1 MKTMIPRHVVNAF
14 SFILS
19 VLAIGCLMPKLG
31 SQVAEVR
38 AEQTLSVSL
47 AALDSFVAFEHRRRS
62 DVPPLVRD
70 VADRVRLNAPRA
82 LDSAN
87 ALRLA
92 YKGNR
97 NAEKKA
103 GLLTSLAVV
112 ESLVSEIRVWVPS
125 SASADLGAGAASPRR
140 NGGPEINAPSATQTL
155 IAEARASQTV
165 TAQSWV
171 ALVPVFVDL
180 AREVFA
186 VVNRTREAVKQDAEW
201 TLAEE
206 ADFAVK
212 IAALKTAEHWRH

>member
-1 MKTMIPRHVVNAF
+1 MKFILAIPAL
-14 SFILS
+14 FILS
-19 VLAIGCLMPKLG
+19 ACATVRPGNQ
-31 SQVAEVR
+31 SAEVR

-47 AALDSFVAFEHRRRS
+47 AALDSFVAFEHRRRA

-70 VADRVRLNAPRA
+70 VAARVRLNAPRA

-97 NAEKKA
+97 SEDNRA
-103 GLLTSLAVV
+103 GLLTALAVV
-112 ESLVSEIRVWVPS
+112 ESLVSEIRVWVPATA
-125 SASADLGAGAASPRR
+125 ASGPGASPVADLIR
-140 NGGPEINAPSATQTL
+140 
-155 IAEARASQTV
+155 EARASQTV

-180 AREVFA
+180 AREVWS

-212 IAALKTAEHWRH
+212 LAALKTAEHWRQ

>member
-1 MKTMIPRHVVNAF
+1 MKPILAALTLCLLTACATVRHGNQ
-14 SFILS
+14 S
-19 VLAIGCLMPKLG
+19 
-31 SQVAEVR
+31 AEVR

-47 AALDSFVAFEHRRRS
+47 AALDSFVAFEHRRRA
-62 DVPPLVRD
+62 DVPQLVRD
-70 VADRVRLNAPRA
+70 VAARVRLNAPRA

-97 NAEKKA
+97 SEDNRA
-103 GLLTSLAVV
+103 GLLTALAVV
-112 ESLVSEIRVWVPS
+112 ESLVSEIRVWVPATT
-125 SASADLGAGAASPRR
+125 ASGVIPKYVSGSTVQ
-140 NGGPEINAPSATQTL
+140 SL

-180 AREVFA
+180 AREVWS

-212 IAALKTAEHWRH
+212 LAALKTAEHWRP

>member
-1 MKTMIPRHVVNAF
+1 MKQ
-14 SFILS
+14 ILAA
-19 VLAIGCLMPKLG
+19 LTLCLLTACATVRPG
-31 SQVAEVR
+31 NQTVEVR

-47 AALDSFVAFEHRRRS
+47 AALDSFVAFEHRRRA

-70 VADRVRLNAPRA
+70 VAAKVRREAPRA

-97 NAEKKA
+97 TAANEA
-103 GLLTSLAVV
+103 GLLTALAMV
-112 ESLVSEIRVWVPS
+112 ETLVAEIRVWVPAT
-125 SASADLGAGAASPRR
+125 SASGPGASPVADLIRES
-140 NGGPEINAPSATQTL
+140 
-155 IAEARASQTV
+155 RASKTV

-212 IAALKTAEHWRH
+212 IAALKTDEHWRL

>member
-14 SFILS
+14 SFILL

-47 AALDSFVAFEHRRRS
+47 AALDSFVAFEHRRRA

-97 NAEKKA
+97 NAENKA
-103 GLLTSLAVV
+103 GLLTALAVV
-112 ESLVSEIRVWVPS
+112 ESLVAEIRVWVPATT
-125 SASADLGAGAASPRR
+125 ASGVIPKPVSGSTVQ
-140 NGGPEINAPSATQTL
+140 SL

-212 IAALKTAEHWRH
+212 LAALKTAEHWRR

>member
-1 MKTMIPRHVVNAF
+1 MKPILAALTLCLLAACATPRQGQTVE
-14 SFILS
+14 I
-19 VLAIGCLMPKLG
+19 
-31 SQVAEVR
+31 R

-47 AALDSFVAFEHRRRS
+47 AALDSFVAFEHRRRA

-70 VADRVRLNAPRA
+70 VAARVRLNAPRA

-112 ESLVSEIRVWVPS
+112 ESLVAEIRVWVPAA
-125 SASADLGAGAASPRR
+125 SASGPGASPVADLIRES
-140 NGGPEINAPSATQTL
+140 
-155 IAEARASQTV
+155 RASQTV

-180 AREVFA
+180 AREIYA
-186 VVNRTREAVKQDAEW
+186 VVNRTREAVKQDREW

-206 ADFAVK
+206 ADFTVK
-212 IAALKTAEHWRH
+212 LAALKTAEHWRP

>member
-1 MKTMIPRHVVNAF
+1 MKQVRLEITYAAVIAAAC
-14 SFILS
+14 L
-19 VLAIGCLMPKLG
+19 LAACATVRTGHQ
-31 SQVAEVR
+31 SAEVR

-47 AALDSFVAFEHRRRS
+47 AALDSFVAFEHRRRA

-70 VADRVRLNAPRA
+70 VAARVRLNAPKA

-87 ALRLA
+87 AWRLA

-97 NAEKKA
+97 NAENQA
-103 GLLTSLAVV
+103 GLLTALAVV
-112 ESLVSEIRVWVPS
+112 ESLVAEIRVWVPAT
-125 SASADLGAGAASPRR
+125 SASGPVASPVADLIRES
-140 NGGPEINAPSATQTL
+140 
-155 IAEARASQTV
+155 RASQTV

-180 AREVFA
+180 AREIYA

-212 IAALKTAEHWRH
+212 LAALKTAEHWRL

>member
-1 MKTMIPRHVVNAF
+1 MKP
-14 SFILS
+14 ILAALTLCM
-19 VLAIGCLMPKLG
+19 LAACATVRPGNQ
-31 SQVAEVR
+31 SAEVR

-47 AALDSFVAFEHRRRS
+47 AALDSFVAFEHRRRD

-70 VADRVRLNAPRA
+70 VAARVRLNAPRA

-97 NAEKKA
+97 NAENQA
-103 GLLTSLAVV
+103 GLLTALAVV
-112 ESLVSEIRVWVPS
+112 ESLVAEIRVWVPATT
-125 SASADLGAGAASPRR
+125 ASGPGASPV
-140 NGGPEINAPSATQTL
+140 SDL
-155 IAEARASQTV
+155 IREARASQTV

-212 IAALKTAEHWRH
+212 LAALKTAEHWRP

>member
-1 MKTMIPRHVVNAF
+1 MKTMIPRHVVNAC
-14 SFILS
+14 SFIVLL
-19 VLAIGCLMPKLG
+19 LAIGCLMPKLG

-38 AEQTLSVSL
+38 AEQALSVSL
-47 AALDSFVAFEHRRRS
+47 AALDSFTAFEHRRRA

-70 VADRVRLNAPRA
+70 VAARVRLNAPRA

-112 ESLVSEIRVWVPS
+112 ESLVSEIRVWVPATT
-125 SASADLGAGAASPRR
+125 ASGVIPKSVSGSTVQ
-140 NGGPEINAPSATQTL
+140 SL

-212 IAALKTAEHWRH
+212 LAALKTAEHWRR

>member
-1 MKTMIPRHVVNAF
+1 MKTMIPRHVVNAV
-14 SFILS
+14 SFILL

-47 AALDSFVAFEHRRRS
+47 AALDSFVAFEHRRRA

-70 VADRVRLNAPRA
+70 VAARVRLNAPRA

-97 NAEKKA
+97 NAENKA
-103 GLLTSLAVV
+103 GLLTALAVV
-112 ESLVSEIRVWVPS
+112 ESLVAEIRVWVPAA
-125 SASADLGAGAASPRR
+125 SASGSGASPVADLIRES
-140 NGGPEINAPSATQTL
+140 
-155 IAEARASQTV
+155 RASQTV
-165 TAQSWV
+165 TAQSWI

-180 AREVFA
+180 AREIYA

-212 IAALKTAEHWRH
+212 LAALKTAEHWRR

>member
-1 MKTMIPRHVVNAF
+1 MKTMIPRHVVNAC
-14 SFILS
+14 SFIVLL
-19 VLAIGCLMPKLG
+19 LAIGCLMPKLG

-38 AEQTLSVSL
+38 AEQALSVSL
-47 AALDSFVAFEHRRRS
+47 AALDSFTAFEHRRRA
-62 DVPPLVRD
+62 DVPTLVRD
-70 VADRVRLNAPRA
+70 VAARVRLNAPRA

-97 NAEKKA
+97 SEDNRA
-103 GLLTSLAVV
+103 GLLTALAVV
-112 ESLVSEIRVWVPS
+112 ESLVSEIRVWAPATT
-125 SASADLGAGAASPRR
+125 ASGPGASPVADLIRES
-140 NGGPEINAPSATQTL
+140 
-155 IAEARASQTV
+155 RASQTV

-212 IAALKTAEHWRH
+212 LAALKTAEHWRP

>member
-1 MKTMIPRHVVNAF
+1 MKP
-14 SFILS
+14 ILAA
-19 VLAIGCLMPKLG
+19 LTLCLLTACATVRPG
-31 SQVAEVR
+31 NQTVEVR

-70 VADRVRLNAPRA
+70 VAARVRLNAPRA

-97 NAEKKA
+97 NAENQA
-103 GLLTSLAVV
+103 GLLTALAVV
-112 ESLVSEIRVWVPS
+112 ESLVAEIRVWVPATT
-125 SASADLGAGAASPRR
+125 ASGPVASPVADLIR
-140 NGGPEINAPSATQTL
+140 
-155 IAEARASQTV
+155 EARASQTV

-180 AREVFA
+180 AREVWS
-186 VVNRTREAVKQDAEW
+186 VVNRTREAARQDSEW
-201 TLAEE
+201 DLQQE
-206 ADFAVK
+206 ADFAAK
-212 IAALKTAEHWRH
+212 LTALKAAPHWKI

>member
-1 MKTMIPRHVVNAF
+1 MKTMIPRHVVNAV
-14 SFILS
+14 SFILL

-47 AALDSFVAFEHRRRS
+47 AALDSFVAFEHRRRA

-70 VADRVRLNAPRA
+70 VAARVRLNAPRA

-97 NAEKKA
+97 NAENKA
-103 GLLTSLAVV
+103 GLLTALAVV
-112 ESLVSEIRVWVPS
+112 ESLVAEIRVWVPAA
-125 SASADLGAGAASPRR
+125 SASGSGASPVADLIR
-140 NGGPEINAPSATQTL
+140 
-155 IAEARASQTV
+155 EARASQTV
-165 TAQSWV
+165 TAQSWI

-180 AREVFA
+180 AREIYA

-212 IAALKTAEHWRH
+212 LAALKTAEHWRR

>member
-1 MKTMIPRHVVNAF
+1 MRN
-14 SFILS
+14 ILAA
-19 VLAIGCLMPKLG
+19 LALCLLTACATVRPG
-31 SQVAEVR
+31 NQSAEVR

-47 AALDSFVAFEHRRRS
+47 AALDSFVAFEHRRRA

-70 VADRVRLNAPRA
+70 VAARVRLNAPRA

-97 NAEKKA
+97 NAQNQA
-103 GLLTSLAVV
+103 GLLTALAVV
-112 ESLVSEIRVWVPS
+112 ESLVSEIRVWVPATT
-125 SASADLGAGAASPRR
+125 ASGVIPKSVSGSTVQ
-140 NGGPEINAPSATQTL
+140 SL

-212 IAALKTAEHWRH
+212 LAALKTDEHWRP

>member
-1 MKTMIPRHVVNAF
+1 MKPT
-14 SFILS
+14 
-19 VLAIGCLMPKLG
+19 LAALTLCLLTACATVRPG
-31 SQVAEVR
+31 NQSAEVR

-47 AALDSFVAFEHRRRS
+47 AALDSFVAFEHRRRA
-62 DVPPLVRD
+62 DVPTLVRD
-70 VADRVRLNAPRA
+70 VAARVRLNAPRA

-97 NAEKKA
+97 NAENQA
-103 GLLTSLAVV
+103 GLMTALAVV
-112 ESLVSEIRVWVPS
+112 ESLVAEIRVWVPATT
-125 SASADLGAGAASPRR
+125 ASGPVASPVADLIRES
-140 NGGPEINAPSATQTL
+140 
-155 IAEARASQTV
+155 RASQTV

-180 AREVFA
+180 AREIYA

-212 IAALKTAEHWRH
+212 IAALKTAEHWRP

>member
-1 MKTMIPRHVVNAF
+1 MKP
-14 SFILS
+14 ILATLTLCL
-19 VLAIGCLMPKLG
+19 LAACATVRPGNQ
-31 SQVAEVR
+31 SAEVR

-47 AALDSFVAFEHRRRS
+47 AALDSFVAFEHRRRA
-62 DVPPLVRD
+62 DMPPLVRD
-70 VADRVRLNAPRA
+70 VAARVRLNAPKA

-97 NAEKKA
+97 NAENQA
-103 GLLTSLAVV
+103 GLLTALAVV
-112 ESLVSEIRVWVPS
+112 ESLVAEIRVWVPTT
-125 SASADLGAGAASPRR
+125 SASGPGASPVADLIR
-140 NGGPEINAPSATQTL
+140 
-155 IAEARASQTV
+155 EARASQTV
-165 TAQSWV
+165 TTQSWV

-186 VVNRTREAVKQDAEW
+186 VVNRTREAVKQDTEW

-212 IAALKTAEHWRH
+212 LAALKTAEHWRP

>member
-1 MKTMIPRHVVNAF
+1 MKT
-14 SFILS
+14 ILAA
-19 VLAIGCLMPKLG
+19 LTLCLLTACATVRPG
-31 SQVAEVR
+31 NQSAEVR

-47 AALDSFVAFEHRRRS
+47 AALDSFVAFEHRRRA

-70 VADRVRLNAPRA
+70 AAARVRLNAPKA

-97 NAEKKA
+97 SEDNRA
-103 GLLTSLAVV
+103 GLLTALAVV
-112 ESLVSEIRVWVPS
+112 ESLVAEIRVWVPATTAGGPV
-125 SASADLGAGAASPRR
+125 ASPVADLIR
-140 NGGPEINAPSATQTL
+140 
-155 IAEARASQTV
+155 EARASKTV

-212 IAALKTAEHWRH
+212 IAALKTDEHWRL

>member
-1 MKTMIPRHVVNAF
+1 MIPRHVVNAV
-14 SFILS
+14 SFILL

-47 AALDSFVAFEHRRRS
+47 AALDSFVAFEHRRRA

-70 VADRVRLNAPRA
+70 VAARVRLNAPRA

-97 NAEKKA
+97 SEDNRA
-103 GLLTSLAVV
+103 GLLTALAVV
-112 ESLVSEIRVWVPS
+112 ESLVSEIRVWAPATT
-125 SASADLGAGAASPRR
+125 ASGPGASPVADLIRES
-140 NGGPEINAPSATQTL
+140 
-155 IAEARASQTV
+155 RASQTV

-212 IAALKTAEHWRH
+212 LAALKTAEHWRP

>member
-1 MKTMIPRHVVNAF
+1 MKPILAALTLCLLAACVTPRQGQTVE
-14 SFILS
+14 I
-19 VLAIGCLMPKLG
+19 
-31 SQVAEVR
+31 R
-38 AEQTLSVSL
+38 AEQVLAVSL
-47 AALDSFVAFEHRRRS
+47 SALDSFTAFEHRRRS
-62 DVPPLVRD
+62 DVPALVRD
-70 VADRVRLNAPRA
+70 VAYRVRLEAPKA

-97 NAEKKA
+97 NAENQA
-103 GLLTSLAVV
+103 GLLTALAVV
-112 ESLVSEIRVWVPS
+112 ESLVSEIRVWVPVTTKSPQNS
-125 SASADLGAGAASPRR
+125 SNLVIDDLIRES
-140 NGGPEINAPSATQTL
+140 
-155 IAEARASQTV
+155 RASQTV

-186 VVNRTREAVKQDAEW
+186 VVNRTREAVKQEAEW

-212 IAALKTAEHWRH
+212 LAALKTAEHWRR

>member
-1 MKTMIPRHVVNAF
+1 MKQ
-14 SFILS
+14 ILAA
-19 VLAIGCLMPKLG
+19 LTLCLLTACATVRPG
-31 SQVAEVR
+31 NQTVEVR

-47 AALDSFVAFEHRRRS
+47 AALDSFVAFEHRRRA

-70 VADRVRLNAPRA
+70 VAARVRREAPRA

-97 NAEKKA
+97 NAENQA
-103 GLLTSLAVV
+103 GLLTALAVV
-112 ESLVSEIRVWVPS
+112 ESLVAEIRVWVPATT
-125 SASADLGAGAASPRR
+125 ASGPVASPVADLIR
-140 NGGPEINAPSATQTL
+140 
-155 IAEARASQTV
+155 EARASQTV

-212 IAALKTAEHWRH
+212 LAALKTAEHWRL